1 MRKRQRN
8 ISFILVQ
15 LESVNYFYLQ
25 ADLLEHNQSNRQS
38 SEEGVNVRMPVL
50 RELNPL
56 KFKTDF
62 SDFINQ

>member
-8 ISFILVQ
+8 ISFTLVQ

-25 ADLLEHNQSNRQS
+25 ADLLEHNQSQRQS
-38 SEEGVNVRMPVL
+38 SEEGVKERMPVL

-62 SDFINQ
+62 SDFIN